1 MKLKLVKAKSF
12 TLWDASNRKLRKI
25 INAGEVV
32 DVPMNEA
39 EYLLGTG
46 LFTTDLEEP
55 VYDPEEEDIRE
66 ASEEANKAFQ
76 MYRKEA
82 LKG

>member
-12 TLWDASNRKLRKI
+12 SLWDASNRKLRKI

-46 LFTTDLEEP
+46 LFATDLDAP
-55 VYDPEEEDIRE
+55 VEDEEEEQVRE
-66 ASEEANKAFQ
+66 ASEEANSVFQ
-76 MYRKEA
+76 RIRHEA